1 MQPVAVPAGTG
12 DLEALGD
19 VLQAAFFDDPV
30 TSWFIPDAGSRP
42 RRLAR
47 MFTVLLRSHYL
58 PMRTVWTTGDQLGGA
73 LWAPPGH
80 ASIPTSKVLREAPA
94 MLQSFG
100 RHTARA
106 LRFLDLVEKQH
117 PVEAHWYLG
126 VLGTGPAHQG
136 RGVGA
141 ALIQPVLEKCDR
153 DGIPAYLESSKATN
167 IGYYERFGFAVTG
180 EITLRDGPTV
190 WPMWRD
196 PRPAAG

>member
-1 MQPVAVPAGTG
+1 
-12 DLEALGD
+12 
-19 VLQAAFFDDPV
+19 
-30 TSWFIPDAGSRP
+30 
-42 RRLAR
+42 
-47 MFTVLLRSHYL
+47 
-58 PMRTVWTTGDQLGGA
+58 
-73 LWAPPGH
+73 
-80 ASIPTSKVLREAPA
+80 

-106 LRFLDLVEKQH
+106 LRFLDLVEKKH
-117 PVEAHWYLG
+117 PVEPHWYLG

-141 ALIQPVLEKCDR
+141 ALLQPVLEKCDR
-153 DGIPAYLESSKATN
+153 EGIPAYLESSKATN

-196 PRPAAG
+196 PRPPV